1 LISSNLERIEAMK
14 TMRLKIGTISL
25 LFGLAMPALS
35 QVMSLDTVLR
45 RVEQR
50 NPMLQE
56 YDQRAKAQD
65 AYTAGA
71 KGWMAPMVGA
81 GTFMTP
87 YPGQTVEEASK
98 GSLMITVEQSI
109 PNPAK
114 LAANERYFAS
124 RSAVENQ
131 GKAKQFNL
139 LRAEAKSA
147 YYQWLAAEEKLNVLR
162 EGDQIL
168 DLMLKLAR
176 LRYPY
181 NQGSLGSIYKTEGRQ
196 HEVRN
201 MMLMAQ
207 GEIEDA
213 SARLKALMNLPPD
226 APLAVDTTMRI
237 TFNRSLAED
246 TVSLRTTRSDIRQ
259 MEKSIEV
266 MRLNRE
272 LQQYQAKPE
281 FRLRFD
287 HMQPLGQGM
296 PTQFTAMA
304 MVSIPIAPWS
314 SKMYKAEARGME
326 YDIQAMRRGQESIV
340 VETRGML
347 TGMTAQLKR
356 MEQQL
361 DNYRQ
366 RILPALRKNYESLMV
381 AYEENRETLPAV
393 VDGWEA
399 MNMAQLE
406 YTDKLSEFYQ
416 MLVRYDKEVER

>member
-1 LISSNLERIEAMK
+1 MKTLKAMK
-14 TMRLKIGTISL
+14 TLSIKLTTAVLLVSL
-25 LFGLAMPALS
+25 VSARA
-35 QVMSLDTVLR
+35 QVMTLDSVLQR
-45 RVEQR
+45 IAQR

-56 YDQRAKAQD
+56 FEQRAKAQE

-87 YPGQTVEEASK
+87 YPGQTVEEGSK
-98 GSLMITVEQSI
+98 GSLMITVEQNI

-124 RSAVENQ
+124 RSAVETA
-131 GKAKQFNL
+131 GKEKQFNI
-139 LRAEAKSA
+139 LRAEAKAS
-147 YYQWLAAEEKLNVLR
+147 YYRWLVAEEKQKVLR
-162 EGDQIL
+162 ESDRIL
-168 DLMLKLAR
+168 ELMLKLAR

-181 NQGSLGSIYKTEGRQ
+181 NQGSLGAIYKTEGRQ
-196 HEVRN
+196 HEVKN
-201 MMLMAQ
+201 MMLMTQ
-207 GEIEDA
+207 GDAEEA
-213 SARLKALMNLPPD
+213 SARLRALMNLPAD
-226 APLAVDTTMRI
+226 VPLSVDTTLRPR
-237 TFNRSLAED
+237 FDRSLADD
-246 TVSLRTTRSDIRQ
+246 TASLRMTRSDFRQ
-259 MEKSIEV
+259 LDRTIEV

-314 SKMYKAEARGME
+314 SKMYKSEVRGME
-326 YDIQAMRRGQESIV
+326 FEIDAMRRGQESIL

-347 TGMTAQLKR
+347 SGMTAQLRR

-361 DNYRQ
+361 DNYRL
-366 RILPALRKNYESLMV
+366 RILPALRKNYEALMV

-399 MNMAQLE
+399 MNMAQLD
-406 YTDKLSEFYQ
+406 YTDKLNEFYQ

>member
-1 LISSNLERIEAMK
+1 MNTL
-14 TMRLKIGTISL
+14 RLKTILILL
-25 LFGLAMPALS
+25 LFGPAINAAA
-35 QVMSLDTVLR
+35 QVMPLDSILR

-56 YDQRAKAQD
+56 YDLRAKAQE

-87 YPGQTVEEASK
+87 YPGQTVEEEGSK
-98 GSLMITVEQSI
+98 GSLMLTVEQNI

-114 LAANERYFAS
+114 LAANERYFSS
-124 RSAVENQ
+124 RAAVESQ
-131 GKAKQFNL
+131 GRAKQFNL

-147 YYQWLAAEEKLNVLR
+147 YYRWLAAEQRLRVLR

-168 DLMLKLAR
+168 ELMLKLSR

-181 NQGSLGSIYKTEGRQ
+181 NQGSLGAIYKTEGRQ

-207 GEIEDA
+207 GEIEEA
-213 SARLKALMNLPPD
+213 AARLRGLMNMPHD
-226 APLAVDTTMRI
+226 APLAIDTTLRVG
-237 TFNRSLAED
+237 FSRSLAED
-246 TVSLRTTRSDIRQ
+246 TIALRTTRSDIRQ
-259 MEKSIEV
+259 IDKSIEV

-314 SKMYKAEARGME
+314 SKMYKAEVRGME
-326 YDIQAMRRGQESIV
+326 HDIEAMRRGQESIL

-347 TGMTAQLKR
+347 TGMTAQLVR

-361 DNYRQ
+361 DNYKS
-366 RILPALRKNYESLMV
+366 RIIPALRKNYETLMI
-381 AYEENRETLPAV
+381 AYEENRESLPAV

-406 YTDKLSEFYQ
+406 YTEKLGEYYQ

>member
-1 LISSNLERIEAMK
+1 MKILNTMKSMSMKRLTALLLTSLTLSVAGAQVMTLDSVLQRIE
-14 TMRLKIGTISL
+14 
-25 LFGLAMPALS
+25 
-35 QVMSLDTVLR
+35 QH
-45 RVEQR
+45 
-50 NPMLQE
+50 NPMLHE
-56 YDQRAKAQD
+56 YDQRAKAQEV
-65 AYTAGA
+65 YTAGA
-71 KGWMAPMVGA
+71 RGWMAPMVGA

-87 YPGQTVEEASK
+87 YPGQTAEEASK
-98 GSLMITVEQSI
+98 GSVMFTVEQNI

-124 RSAVENQ
+124 RSAVETE
-131 GKAKQFNL
+131 GKAKQFNF

-147 YYQWLAAEEKLNVLR
+147 YYRWLVAEEEQRVLR
-162 EGDQIL
+162 ESDEIL
-168 DLMLKLAR
+168 ELMLKLAR

-181 NQGSLGSIYKTEGRQ
+181 NQGSLGAIYKAEGRQ

-201 MMLMAQ
+201 KMLMTQ
-207 GEIEDA
+207 GEIEEA
-213 SARLKALMNLPPD
+213 SARLRALMNL
-226 APLAVDTTMRI
+226 APGVSFSIDTAYRPR
-237 TFNRSLAED
+237 FDRSLADD
-246 TVSLRTTRSDIRQ
+246 TISLRTTRSDLRQ
-259 MEKSIEV
+259 LDRSIDV

-272 LQQYQAKPE
+272 LQQYQSKPE

-314 SKMYKAEARGME
+314 SKMYKSEARGME
-326 YDIQAMRRGQESIV
+326 HEIEAMRRGQESIL

-347 TGMTAQLKR
+347 SGMAAQLHR
-356 MEQQL
+356 MQQQL
-361 DNYRQ
+361 DNYRV
-366 RILPALRKNYESLMV
+366 RILPALRRNYEALMI
-381 AYEENRETLPAV
+381 AYEENRESLPAV

-406 YTDKLSEFYQ
+406 YLEKKGEFYQ

>member
-1 LISSNLERIEAMK
+1 
-14 TMRLKIGTISL
+14 MRLKITTIL
-25 LFGLAMPALS
+25 VCLAAS
-35 QVMSLDTVLR
+35 ANAQVLTLDSVLR
-45 RVEQR
+45 LVAAR

-56 YDQRAKAQD
+56 YDMRSKAQQ

-87 YPGQTVEEASK
+87 YPGQNPEEASK
-98 GSLMITVEQSI
+98 GSLMITVEQNI

-124 RSAVENQ
+124 RSAVEDQ

-147 YYQWLAAEEKLNVLR
+147 YYQWLVAERKRVVLK

-201 MMLMAQ
+201 MLLMTE
-207 GEIEDA
+207 GEIEEA
-213 SARLKALMNLPPD
+213 SARLKALMNLP
-226 APLAVDTTMRI
+226 ANAALAIDTTLRI
-237 TFNRSLAED
+237 GFNHSLAED
-246 TVSLRTTRSDIRQ
+246 TASLRMTRSDIRQ
-259 MEKSIEV
+259 IDKTIEV

-314 SKMYKAEARGME
+314 SKMYKSEVRGME
-326 YDIQAMRRGQESIV
+326 YDIEAMRRGQESILL
-340 VETRGML
+340 EARGML
-347 TGMTAQLKR
+347 AGMTAQLRR

-361 DNYRQ
+361 ENYRT
-366 RILPALRKNYESLMV
+366 RIIPALRKNHESLMV
-381 AYEENRETLPAV
+381 AYEENRESLSSV

-399 MNMAQLE
+399 MNMARLE
-406 YTDKLSEFYQ
+406 YTDKLNEFYQ
-416 MLVRYDKEVER
+416 MLVRYEKEVEQ

>member
-1 LISSNLERIEAMK
+1 MK
-14 TMRLKIGTISL
+14 TMRLKIASISL
-25 LFGLAMPALS
+25 LVGLVVPACA
-35 QVMSLDTVLR
+35 QVMSLDSVLR

-98 GSLMITVEQSI
+98 GSLMITVEQTF

-139 LRAEAKSA
+139 LRAETKSA
-147 YYQWLAAEEKLNVLR
+147 YYQWLAAEEKLKVLR

-196 HEVRN
+196 HEVQN

-226 APLAVDTTMRI
+226 SPLAVDTTLRI

-246 TVSLRTTRSDIRQ
+246 TISLRTTRSDIRQ

-287 HMQPLGQGM
+287 HMQPLGHGM

-326 YDIQAMRRGQESIV
+326 HDIEAMRRGQESIV

-366 RILPALRKNYESLMV
+366 RILPALRKNYEALMV

-393 VDGWEA
+393 IDGWEA

>member
-1 LISSNLERIEAMK
+1 MTLDSVLQLI
-14 TMRLKIGTISL
+14 
-25 LFGLAMPALS
+25 
-35 QVMSLDTVLR
+35 Q
-45 RVEQR
+45 QR

-56 YDQRAKAQD
+56 YELRAKAQD
-65 AYTAGA
+65 AYTAGS

-87 YPGQTVEEASK
+87 YPGQTAEEGDK
-98 GSLMITVEQSI
+98 GSLMITVEQNI
-109 PNPAK
+109 PNPAR

-124 RSAVENQ
+124 RSAVESQ
-131 GKAKQFNL
+131 GRAKQFNV

-147 YYQWLAAEEKLNVLR
+147 YYQWLAAEEKLKALR
-162 EGDQIL
+162 EGEQIL
-168 DLMLKLAR
+168 ELMLKLAR

-181 NQGSLGSIYKTEGRQ
+181 NQGSLGAIYKTEGRQ
-196 HEVRN
+196 HEVKN
-201 MMLMAQ
+201 MMLMAD

-213 SARLKALMNLPPD
+213 SARLRALMNLPPD
-226 APLAVDTTMRI
+226 RPLAIDTTLQI
-237 TFNRSLAED
+237 SFDRSLAED

-259 MEKSIEV
+259 LDKSIEV

-287 HMQPLGQGM
+287 HMQPFGQGM

-314 SKMYKAEARGME
+314 SKMYKAETRGME
-326 YDIQAMRRGQESIV
+326 HDIEAMRRGQASIL

-361 DNYRQ
+361 GNYRT
-366 RILPALRKNYESLMV
+366 RIIPALRKNYESLMI
-381 AYEENRETLPAV
+381 AYEENRETLPSV

-406 YTDKLSEFYQ
+406 YTERLSEFYQ